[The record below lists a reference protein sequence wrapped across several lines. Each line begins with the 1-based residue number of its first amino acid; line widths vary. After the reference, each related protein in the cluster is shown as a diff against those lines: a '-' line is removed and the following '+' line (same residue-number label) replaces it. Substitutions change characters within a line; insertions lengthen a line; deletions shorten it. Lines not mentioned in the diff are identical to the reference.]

1 MAEQNTHIGGNI
13 NAEKV
18 VVAPV
23 QQNFGA
29 TGDNVR
35 GWTEALLRGPLEKA
49 DQTRRAQEAE
59 QASSEGR
66 HAAAADD
73 FLAVAAA
80 LADNDFEPAAN
91 TYRSRAA
98 GAYAKADQT
107 ERAFGLYMALA
118 RESLDGGDMSAVIH
132 ARHAREVA
140 TAENSWEADA
150 LLARA
155 NWPEQ
160 EEGDVEALRRAWEKT
175 DGQSCEADWAAALVE
190 LLLLNGERE
199 PALRTARDV
208 SERLP
213 LAPGPRLQLE
223 LDLLDLSESVDDSEA
238 LEASWQHL
246 LTWAQDPQLPVEVT
260 AVVLQ
265 RRGVAL
271 ARQGN
276 RDAARSAFLQ
286 ATQAW
291 TREPRFNDQAAEAF
305 FSAISASLAL
315 GDLSSAFDDA
325 LPLARSLRGVEKTA
339 TSHTERLE
347 LRGLR
352 ALLQDKHPDA
362 LRQLATAHNLAR
374 RAGNLSDFFQVTE
387 ELGDLYLASKRPL
400 FALESYMQV
409 GNAKKTK
416 QIGEGLSVDDVLG
429 AIPLDGAPWE
439 RTAAWAAVAGAGRIT
454 SDEGAATVA
463 EAALAEFELE
473 PPDGF
478 PPNPSFYAGEA
489 LAGVI
494 CAIPDELLNRTL
506 EALRERLRRGAG
518 DPRRLADPFL
528 LISLAERADESGI
541 LVDALLDSN
550 LQPSIPVQPLADLL
564 DERPDLQERLIR
576 AAKDGD
582 RTALNFVDFSG
593 LFEKDEELVARAR
606 DEVRAAVA
614 GEPREVSEENGV
626 TTVSYGIGTSLAPIG
641 MLARHCEESDR
652 RALAQKLVG
661 IVTDPDPQLPI
672 MTRVSA
678 VEGLHNLAPALPEDT
693 VDDTVKALWARAER
707 DDEPADF
714 DRVGVDDP
722 LARFKINMAPPGAL
736 QTASLEALSRVAQH
750 APSAISTL
758 LNATMVALRSGR
770 DQLLVAAMHALAH
783 NPELGVPG
791 FEANQFL
798 AHHNETIRL
807 AALDLLSSDPS
818 TGLQY
823 AAMLINDP
831 SPRVRFRLIGLA
843 VEADGGGELLQAL
856 SSDPDSYTRAMA
868 KARLGE

>member
-1 MAEQNTHIGGNI
+1 MAEQNTHVGGNI

-18 VVAPV
+18 VIAPV

-80 LADNDFEPAAN
+80 LSDNDFEPAAN

-107 ERAFGLYMALA
+107 ERAFGLYMALV
-118 RESLDGGDMSAVIH
+118 RDSLDGGDMTAVSY
-132 ARHAREVA
+132 ARHARELA
-140 TAENSWEADA
+140 TAETSWEADA
-150 LLARA
+150 LIARA

-175 DGQSCEADWAAALVE
+175 DGHSGEPEWAAALVE

-199 PALRTARDV
+199 SALRTARDV

-223 LDLLDLSESVDDSEA
+223 LDLLDLLESGDDAEA
-238 LEASWQHL
+238 LETSWQRVL
-246 LTWAQDPQLPVEVT
+246 SWAQNPELPVEVT

-305 FSAISASLAL
+305 FSAISASLVL
-315 GDLSSAFDDA
+315 GDISSAFDDA

-387 ELGDLYLASKRPL
+387 EARRPL
-400 FALESYMQV
+400 PCEQ
-409 GNAKKTK
+409 
-416 QIGEGLSVDDVLG
+416 
-429 AIPLDGAPWE
+429 
-439 RTAAWAAVAGAGRIT
+439 
-454 SDEGAATVA
+454 ATT
-463 EAALAEFELE
+463 F
-473 PPDGF
+473 
-478 PPNPSFYAGEA
+478 
-489 LAGVI
+489 
-494 CAIPDELLNRTL
+494 
-506 EALRERLRRGAG
+506 
-518 DPRRLADPFL
+518 
-528 LISLAERADESGI
+528 
-541 LVDALLDSN
+541 
-550 LQPSIPVQPLADLL
+550 
-564 DERPDLQERLIR
+564 RP
-576 AAKDGD
+576 
-582 RTALNFVDFSG
+582 
-593 LFEKDEELVARAR
+593 
-606 DEVRAAVA
+606 
-614 GEPREVSEENGV
+614 
-626 TTVSYGIGTSLAPIG
+626 
-641 MLARHCEESDR
+641 
-652 RALAQKLVG
+652 
-661 IVTDPDPQLPI
+661 
-672 MTRVSA
+672 
-678 VEGLHNLAPALPEDT
+678 
-693 VDDTVKALWARAER
+693 
-707 DDEPADF
+707 
-714 DRVGVDDP
+714 
-722 LARFKINMAPPGAL
+722 
-736 QTASLEALSRVAQH
+736 
-750 APSAISTL
+750 
-758 LNATMVALRSGR
+758 
-770 DQLLVAAMHALAH
+770 
-783 NPELGVPG
+783 
-791 FEANQFL
+791 
-798 AHHNETIRL
+798 
-807 AALDLLSSDPS
+807 
-818 TGLQY
+818 
-823 AAMLINDP
+823 
-831 SPRVRFRLIGLA
+831 
-843 VEADGGGELLQAL
+843 
-856 SSDPDSYTRAMA
+856 
-868 KARLGE
+868 